1 MRIKQQRNNAN
12 CKIINYMKNKPVY
25 KTIGI
30 IANTT
35 KENVNLV
42 ISELIKKLQTNNFN
56 FIVSDA
62 LKKQR
67 ALITR
72 EIKTIN
78 FASEEKLCKNSDLII
93 SIGGDGTMLTTAYKA
108 QFYDKPVL
116 GINFGKLGF
125 LSEANINQIDV
136 LIHEIKRG
144 SIKIEERMLI
154 TGEVIGHKVDRL
166 VAINDIVVDKGGWPK
181 MIEIELM
188 VNKEYVTTFAADGI
202 VISTPTGS
210 TGYSLSIGGPIVSPL
225 TDAIM
230 LSPISP
236 HSLTVRPIVL
246 PSNLEIY
253 IKAASLH
260 KEILVNCD
268 GQRVFAVPPPLKIK
282 ISKSERSLKLVK
294 TSLTSYF
301 ETLRNKLLWGVD
313 LRKRTIGN

>member
-1 MRIKQQRNNAN
+1 
-12 CKIINYMKNKPVY
+12 MKTKSHF

-42 ISELIKKLQTNNFN
+42 VSELIKKLKANKFDFLLSDSLLKQKEIITKEIKKSN
-56 FIVSDA
+56 IVSDD
-62 LKKQR
+62 
-67 ALITR
+67 
-72 EIKTIN
+72 
-78 FASEEKLCKNSDLII
+78 KLCNNSDLII

-116 GINFGKLGF
+116 GINYGKLGF
-125 LSEANINQIDV
+125 LSEANINQIDI
-136 LIHEIKRG
+136 LISEIKRN
-144 SIKIEERMLI
+144 SIKIEERILI
-154 TGEVIGHKVDRL
+154 TGEVIGHKVEPL
-166 VAINDIVVDKGGWPK
+166 FAINDIVIDKGGWPK
-181 MIEIELM
+181 MIELELM
-188 VNKEYVTTFAADGI
+188 VNGEYVTTFSADGI
-202 VISTPTGS
+202 VVATPTGS

-225 TDAIM
+225 TDAM
-230 LSPISP
+230 TLSPISP

-246 PSNLEIY
+246 PSKQEIF
-253 IKAASLH
+253 IKAMSLH

-282 ISKSERSLKLVK
+282 ISKSKKSLKLVR

-313 LRKRTIGN
+313 LRKRSGDEARLKQY

>member
-1 MRIKQQRNNAN
+1 
-12 CKIINYMKNKPVY
+12 MKTLSRF

-42 ISELIKKLQTNNFN
+42 VSELIKKLQANKFN
-56 FIVSDA
+56 FLLSN
-62 LKKQR
+62 
-67 ALITR
+67 ALIKQK
-72 EIKTIN
+72 EILAKELRKN
-78 FASEEKLCKNSDLII
+78 VFVPDDKLCNNSDLVI

-108 QFYDKPVL
+108 QFFNKPVL

-136 LIHEIKRG
+136 LINEIKRG
-144 SIKIEERMLI
+144 LIKIEERILI
-154 TGEVIGHKVDRL
+154 TGEVLGHKVERL
-166 VAINDIVVDKGGWPK
+166 IAINDIVIDKGGWPK
-181 MIEIELM
+181 MIDLELT
-188 VNKEYVTTFAADGI
+188 VNNEFVTTISADGI
-202 VISTPTGS
+202 VIATPTGS

-225 TDAIM
+225 TDAIT

-246 PSNLEIY
+246 PSNQEIF
-253 IKAASLH
+253 IKADSLH

-268 GQRVFAVPPPLKIK
+268 GQRVFAVPPPLRIK
-282 ISKSERSLKLVK
+282 IMRHNRPLKLVR

-301 ETLRNKLLWGVD
+301 ETLRSKLLWGVD
-313 LRKRTIGN
+313 LRKRTGNG